1 MVSREPGGAVSAL
14 VVCPLPLLFP
24 RCVHFCDRG
33 DGMAQHQQN
42 TDFWQERATQ
52 LQQALDSRVVIEQ
65 AKGVLGERFDLDM
78 QAAFAVLRGSARAGR
93 LKLHA
98 LAHAVVRDRETP
110 EPIIRWLASNP
121 EIVEQPAR
129 AERIYRTELDFKRLN
144 QALAA
149 QLGDGDGRFLCECAN
164 PHCSEPLELSA
175 DDLRALHSEEH
186 TFAIVPGHE
195 LPDLETVILTR
206 DGYAIVRKHMEK
218 LG

>member
-1 MVSREPGGAVSAL
+1 MDE
-14 VVCPLPLLFP
+14 
-24 RCVHFCDRG
+24 
-33 DGMAQHQQN
+33 HQQN

-52 LQQALDSRVVIEQ
+52 LQRALDSRVVIEQ
-65 AKGVLGERFDLDM
+65 AKGVLAERFDLDM

-98 LAHAVVRDRETP
+98 LAHAVARGRETP

-175 DDLRALHSEEH
+175 EDLRVLHSEEH

-195 LPDLETVILTR
+195 IPDVETVVLSNER
-206 DGYAIVRKHMEK
+206 YAIVRKHVEK
-218 LG
+218 LTQQQREPRVRRYLEAIRRWEPPSGSGGQHEG